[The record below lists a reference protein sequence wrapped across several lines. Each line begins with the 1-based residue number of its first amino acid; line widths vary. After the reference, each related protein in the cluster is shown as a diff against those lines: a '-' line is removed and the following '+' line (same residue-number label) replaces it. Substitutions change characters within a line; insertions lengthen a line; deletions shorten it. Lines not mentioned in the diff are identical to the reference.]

1 MGIYETELGYKVTEF
16 NGGLDVT
23 ENGEFVCELYG
34 KTLDDY
40 RVDEDI
46 DDDKL
51 EADIE
56 EQVEV
61 EVFLDNA
68 LWEEFTKRC

>member
-23 ENGEFVCELYG
+23 EDGEFVCELYG

-40 RVDEDI
+40 RFDGDI
-46 DDDKL
+46 DDDLL
-51 EADIE
+51 EADIK

-61 EVFLDNA
+61 EVFLDNMGGIY
-68 LWEEFTKRC
+68 

>member
-1 MGIYETELGYKVTEF
+1 MGVYETELGYIVTETID
-16 NGGLDVT
+16 GLDVT

-34 KTLDDY
+34 KTLNDY
-40 RVDEDI
+40 RVNKDDEDSDI

-51 EADIE
+51 EADIK

-61 EVFLDNA
+61 EEFLDNQQGN
-68 LWEEFTKRC
+68 W